1 MSDTINNRIRELRK
15 TMKMTQKDFGEK
27 IEVAQTYLS
36 QIENGERD
44 VTDKIAKIIILQ
56 NWNGKTVNEKWLKT
70 GKGQMFFLPED
81 EDETAAYIS
90 DLLED
95 DPENPNPLYTIIKE
109 IMHTYNELSPK
120 SQEAFCEF
128 STKFLENIKKKG
140 S

>member
-1 MSDTINNRIRELRK
+1 MSTINERFRDVRK
-15 TMKMTQKDFGEK
+15 ACNKNQEEWGNILGISRPGVSD
-27 IEVAQTYLS
+27 IES
-36 QIENGERD
+36 GRRN
-44 VTDKIAKIIILQ
+44 VTDKHIRLLCVEPIQGKYINE
-56 NWNGKTVNEKWLKT
+56 NWLRTGNGKPFKE
-70 GKGQMFFLPED
+70 LPE
-81 EDETAAYIS
+81 EDEVATYIS

-120 SQEAFCEF
+120 SQEVFCEF